1 VTDERI
7 AITEGWIARH
17 TPRGAG
23 SGGRD
28 AAIIDIAQDLLLRDL
43 HTRGALAA
51 IVFKGGTALR
61 KLYAGNNGRFS
72 LDLDFSLVSADDDP
86 DAVVLEL
93 IDHIDGTS
101 IGPFTYGVS
110 ERRGKWSLTVTSPY
124 SSAEPTLSSKLDV
137 SPPVWIDPTER
148 GWVPMPVHA
157 TYGQPA
163 LPRLPVIRIEENI
176 AEKISR
182 LNRVTTARDMYDLAW
197 LANHRRE
204 LGGMDHCLIR
214 RLAVLKVWVDANG
227 VAGANAHW
235 KPGHEARAF
244 APDAWLSP
252 RGADE
257 FDLEDIGALAV
268 PTPTVTELSTTV
280 SNHYSFL
287 ADLDADETRL
297 SAALEKD
304 RQLALRLLA
313 ELPGHRLGVLG
324 LY

>member
-1 VTDERI
+1 MTGDRINITD
-7 AITEGWIARH
+7 GWIARH
-17 TPRGAG
+17 TPKGAG

-28 AAIIDIAQDLLLRDL
+28 AAIIDIAQDLLLREL
-43 HTRGALAA
+43 HTRGALNA

-72 LDLDFSLVSADDDP
+72 LDLDFSLVRADDDP
-86 DAVVLEL
+86 DGVVLEL
-93 IDHIDGTS
+93 IEHIDGNS

-124 SSAEPTLSSKLDV
+124 SSDDPTLSSKLDV
-137 SPPVWIDPTER
+137 SPPVWIDPVER

-157 TYGQPA
+157 TYGPPA
-163 LPRLPVIRIEENI
+163 LPSLPVIRIEENI

-204 LGGMDHCLIR
+204 FGGLDTTLIR
-214 RLAVLKVWVDANG
+214 RLAVLKIWVDANG
-227 VAGANAHW
+227 VTGANAHW
-235 KPGHEARAF
+235 KPGHEARDF
-244 APDAWLSP
+244 TPETWLRP

-268 PTPTVTELSTTV
+268 PTPSTSELSTTV

-287 ADLDADETRL
+287 AELDADETRL
-297 SAALEKD
+297 SSALERD
-304 RQLALRLLA
+304 RQLALRLLT
-313 ELPGHRLGVLG
+313 ELPGRRLSALG